1 MISTKKRLILLDSC
15 ILMLPAEKKVNLGQL
30 ETLPFSLKV
39 VIPEVVIKELQN
51 LINNGKPAV
60 QKKAKLALS
69 IAQKYEILPSKT
81 EEHTDDELIRL
92 AKQYNGIVATT
103 DVNLRKRLH
112 KEGILCITLVG
123 KKQLKLVGEI

>member
-51 LINNGKPAV
+51 LINNGKSAV
-60 QKKAKLALS
+60 QKK
-69 IAQKYEILPSKT
+69 Q
-81 EEHTDDELIRL
+81 
-92 AKQYNGIVATT
+92 N
-103 DVNLRKRLH
+103 
-112 KEGILCITLVG
+112 
-123 KKQLKLVGEI
+123 